1 MLTFAT
7 RLCPKDEEIAA
18 DVLDGEAIII
28 NLATG
33 SYYAMNNVGALVW
46 RSIEQH
52 SSLDEI
58 AALVGTNYEVA
69 LERARADLLSLAE
82 QLLAEGVVR
91 VSDATAATGAAA
103 VPAAPRLPYET
114 PALSTYSDMRDLLA
128 MDPPMP
134 SVDALGGSRKD
145 DR

>member
-1 MLTFAT
+1 MLTPTT

-52 SSLDEI
+52 CSIDEI
-58 AALVGTNYEVA
+58 AARVADDYEVSQD
-69 LERARADLLSLAE
+69 RARDDLLSLT
-82 QLLAEGVVR
+82 QRLITEGVVR
-91 VSDATAATGAAA
+91 ISDAVSAAGMSTPSAQ
-103 VPAAPRLPYET
+103 RLPYT
-114 PALSTYSDMRDLLA
+114 PPDLSAYSDMRDLLA

-134 SVDALGGSRKD
+134 SVDALARKS
-145 DR
+145 

>member
-1 MLTFAT
+1 MLTLAT
-7 RLCPKDEEIAA
+7 RLCPKDDEIAA

-58 AALVGTNYEVA
+58 AAHVATHYEVA
-69 LERARADLLSLAE
+69 PERARADLLSLAE
-82 QLLAEGVVR
+82 HLLTEGVVR
-91 VSDATAATGAAA
+91 ISDATAATGGAAGP
-103 VPAAPRLPYET
+103 PAQRLPYEA

-134 SVDALGGSRKD
+134 SVDALGGSRKED
-145 DR
+145 

>member
-1 MLTFAT
+1 MLTLAT

-33 SYYAMNNVGALVW
+33 SYFAMNNVGALVW

-52 SSLDEI
+52 RSLDEI
-58 AALVGTNYEVA
+58 AASVA
-69 LERARADLLSLAE
+69 ASYQVAPERVRTDLLSLAE

-91 VSDATAATGAAA
+91 ISDATAATGAVA
-103 VPAAPRLPYET
+103 VPAAQQLPYEA

-134 SVDALGGSRKD
+134 SVDALSGSRKEG
-145 DR
+145 